1 VNGHATLG
9 TDPGGGGFFSA
20 VMVLAHVQGLPSAY
34 RSVVVLDDWRRTPIK
49 RDCHILGELA
59 DAARSVTSFDGVD
72 PRRSLDSGTAS
83 HTAALRQRHS
93 IRAPCHRRR

>member
-1 VNGHATLG
+1 MVMPRWAPIPVGVG
-9 TDPGGGGFFSA
+9 FSA

-49 RDCHILGELA
+49 RDRHILEDLA